1 VIELLALP
9 VGVSRSAVAS
19 AIPIAIIAVA
29 AGVIC
34 RIVPR
39 IGDLGCLACVD
50 PDVRALVVWGGR
62 CPLLRHCGCSHL
74 SYLSDHLSSA
84 PLPSSGLSEAVG
96 LQNR

>member
-50 PDVRALVVWGGR
+50 PDVRALVVWGEGVR
-62 CPLLRHCGCSHL
+62 CCGIVVAAICHICLITYRQRHC
-74 SYLSDHLSSA
+74 
-84 PLPSSGLSEAVG
+84 LPVA
-96 LQNR
+96 